1 MEKVGMV
8 GVGAM
13 GSALL
18 ERLKRAGVEATVY
31 DSYPPALQAARALG
45 ATFAGC
51 PADVARA
58 ATIVDVVVR
67 TDQDVLDCMTG
78 KGGILEGGENHILVL
93 LHSTI
98 LPQTTRHVAALAGQR
113 HVEVIDACMVGVPEV
128 ARAGNLSF
136 LVGGPREL
144 FEKARPH
151 LLRMGKQAF
160 HMGPLGSGNA
170 AKLIKNMVTGAE
182 TLIIH
187 EAMQIG
193 QAAGI
198 PYPQALEMMRQ
209 VYSGTIL
216 DRWQNVFDP
225 SGARPTPR
233 AGRNIFDKDIPLA
246 GELARQCGLEL
257 PITQQLVAAAHRIV
271 KGKS

>member
-1 MEKVGMV
+1 MEKIGMV

-18 ERLKRAGVEATVY
+18 ERLKLAGIQAIVY
-31 DSYPPALQAARALG
+31 DSYPPALEAARSLG
-45 ATFAGC
+45 AAIATS

-58 ATIVDVVVR
+58 ATIIGVVVR
-67 TDQDVLDCMTG
+67 TDQDVLDCMMG
-78 KGGILEGGENHILVL
+78 KGGILEGAENRILVL

-98 LPQTTRHVAALAGQR
+98 LPQTTRNIAALASQR
-113 HVEVIDACMVGVPEV
+113 NVDVIDACMVGVPSV
-128 ARAGNLSF
+128 AREGNLSF
-136 LVGGPREL
+136 LVGGPQGL
-144 FEKARPH
+144 FDRARPH
-151 LLRMGKQAF
+151 LLRMGKQVF

-187 EAMQIG
+187 EAIQIG
-193 QAAGI
+193 EAAGI

-216 DRWQNVFDP
+216 ERWQNVFDP
-225 SGARPTPR
+225 SGASPSPR

-246 GELARQCGLEL
+246 AELARQCGLHV
-257 PITQQLVAAAHRIV
+257 PITEQLVAAAQRIV
-271 KGKS
+271 RGKT